1 MKRLLWDRKDDSL
14 CLRNNPEWCN
24 IIIDRNNIMTI
35 EYQDDFNKKTLTKK
49 FTKATAAMDIAR
61 IAYDK
66 LSCHMRGKKE
76 DFNISLPGTWN
87 IK

>member
-1 MKRLLWDRKDDSL
+1 MKRLQWDRKDDSL
-14 CLRNNPEWCN
+14 CLRNNPDWCD
-24 IIIDRNNIMTI
+24 ITIDKNNKITI

-61 IAYDK
+61 IVYDR

-76 DFNISLPGTWN
+76 NFNINLPGTWN